1 MQENEVIFKKKC
13 SIKTSLKQNLELQQ
27 AGLLKFLFNLEKDS
41 EADNSSNE
49 ISEDFKKYL
58 NKKLFMNYEFFKKY
72 LVKSEEY

>member
-13 SIKTSLKQNLELQQ
+13 NIKTSLKQNLELQQ